1 MICENPYMIVRL
13 YACELIKLHQL
24 TLYIRSNSKLWA
36 CDFNHVTA
44 LKIFL

>member
-1 MICENPYMIVRL
+1 MIVRL
-13 YACELIKLHQL
+13 YACELIKHHSVDI
-24 TLYIRSNSKLWA
+24 IRSNSKLWA